1 MLKIGHR
8 GAKGYVAENTLD
20 AFKEAFLLGADGIEL
35 DVQLSEDGEVVVI
48 HDKTVD
54 RTIANASGVV
64 RHFTSDELW
73 RLGDVPTLNK
83 VLHWLP
89 RNKLINIEIKDKK
102 AAHPTVLLIENFTL
116 NSDLLYKN
124 IVVSSFDWE
133 ILKVVSA
140 LEPRIRI
147 GVLTEDN
154 LETAFDFAKEI
165 KAFSI
170 NPYYELLTTEFIEKA
185 HQNKFQIHTWTV
197 NSPEDIT
204 FVKNLG
210 VDAIISD
217 FPDKL

>member
-1 MLKIGHR
+1 MLRIGHR

-20 AFKEAFLLGADGIEL
+20 SFSEAFLLGADGIEL
-35 DVQLSEDGEVVVI
+35 DVHLSEDGEVVVI

-64 RHFTSDELW
+64 RHFTSEELW

-89 RNKLINIEIKDKK
+89 KNKFINIEIKDKK
-102 AAHPTVLLIENFTL
+102 ATHPTVLLIENFTL
-116 NSDLLYKN
+116 NSDLLYRN

-133 ILKVVSA
+133 ILRLVKA
-140 LEPRIRI
+140 LEPKIKI
-147 GVLTEDN
+147 GVLIEDD
-154 LETAFDFAKEI
+154 LEAAFQFAKEM

-170 NPYYELLTTEFIEKA
+170 NPNYKSLNEEFVQKA
-185 HQNKFQIHTWTV
+185 HASQFKIHTWTV
-197 NSPEDIT
+197 NHPEDIT

-217 FPDKL
+217 YPDRL

>member
-8 GAKGYVAENTLD
+8 GAKGYVAENTID
-20 AFKEAFLLGADGIEL
+20 SFKEAFLLGADGIEL

-89 RNKLINIEIKDKK
+89 RNKFINIEIKDKK
-102 AAHPTVLLIENFTL
+102 AAHPTVLLIDNFTL

-140 LEPRIRI
+140 LEPMTKI

-154 LETAFDFAKEI
+154 LEATFDFAKEI
-165 KAFSI
+165 KAFSV
-170 NPYYELLTTEFIEKA
+170 NVDYKLLTPEFIEKS
-185 HQNKFQIHTWTV
+185 HQNKLQIHAWTV

-217 FPDKL
+217 FPDRL

>member
-8 GAKGYVAENTLD
+8 GAKGYVAENTID
-20 AFKEAFLLGADGIEL
+20 SFKEAFLLGADGIEL

-89 RNKLINIEIKDKK
+89 RNKFINIEIKDKK

-140 LEPRIRI
+140 LEPMTKI

-154 LETAFDFAKEI
+154 LEAAFDFAKEI
-165 KAFSI
+165 KAFSV
-170 NPYYELLTTEFIEKA
+170 NVDYKLLTPEFIEKS
-185 HQNKFQIHTWTV
+185 HQNKLQVNAWTV

-217 FPDKL
+217 YPDRL